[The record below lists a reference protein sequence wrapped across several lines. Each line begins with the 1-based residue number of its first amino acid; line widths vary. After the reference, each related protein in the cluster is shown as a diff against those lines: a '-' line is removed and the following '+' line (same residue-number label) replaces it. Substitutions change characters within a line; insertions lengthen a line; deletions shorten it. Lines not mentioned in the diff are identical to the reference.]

1 MDKKDMFTELLNSM
15 EEDNDYYIE
24 INAEKTAFRGNT
36 MQLTMMVH
44 YLISS
49 MLDSGADSEDVINI
63 FLGGLFLTA
72 DPTDE
77 SFAIAQEVKD
87 ATRDLILRK
96 SSDLFDEVEG
106 SISEFTS

>member
-1 MDKKDMFTELLNSM
+1 MSSKDMFTELLESM

-36 MQLTMMVH
+36 MQLTMMIH
-44 YLISS
+44 YLLSS

-63 FLGGLFLTA
+63 LLGGLFLTA

-77 SFAIAQEVKD
+77 SFEIAKEVKD

-96 SSDLFDEVEG
+96 TSDVFDEVEG